1 MIATTIVQLNL
12 QLIAMFL
19 LEKNISGIVSH
30 FRKLEIKLSIM
41 VKKIVI
47 VIKKMALLSIQKCQ
61 YENCISRFL
70 K

>member
-47 VIKKMALLSIQKCQ
+47 VIKKMALLSIQKCH
-61 YENCISRFL
+61 YEN
-70 K
+70 